1 MAEGACGYYLGMLA
15 GATAHLRA
23 HACTLPGGLVQKE
36 AGRGRKGNGQRRRR
50 RALPHAVQYLSI
62 EREGGVLRAQM
73 GVELA

>member
-36 AGRGRKGNGQRRRR
+36 AGRGRNSNGQRRRR